1 LSARVRGVLFPGGV
15 RVRHFILIPPLAM
28 ALILLAARGVDRAVV
43 PHLASE
49 GGHDLY
55 RTLRTLVIGLAM
67 AAIIAFLAVQYRTGY
82 ERRLEEAR
90 DFLSRIIEGT
100 ADAIIVRDAQGRVAS
115 WNPAADAIFGWTRD
129 EMTGRTADILVAT
142 DAETRESLSRID
154 AALREGHTLRNIET
168 DGRRKDGT
176 PVTVALTV
184 APLYSGG
191 REFAGSTAIVR
202 DVTAL
207 KQMERQLVESER
219 LAAIGELAAVV
230 AHEVRNPLAGI
241 RGGCELLLEGYPKDD
256 PRHDIGFEVIHQVDR
271 LNRMVHD
278 LLLYSRPKAMDPVP
292 TDLHALLDR
301 IVQVLQDDPDDA
313 AVTIERRFDSP
324 VAVVPIDGRQMEQV
338 FMNLVLNAIQ
348 AMHHKGTVTIA
359 TRAVHDGVAVSV
371 SDTGPGIPADA
382 LPRIFKPF
390 FTTRAQGTGLG
401 LAIVDKIVRGHGGT
415 VRVES
420 QPGTGA
426 VFTVTLPQGA

>member
-1 LSARVRGVLFPGGV
+1 
-15 RVRHFILIPPLAM
+15 
-28 ALILLAARGVDRAVV
+28 
-43 PHLASE
+43 
-49 GGHDLY
+49 
-55 RTLRTLVIGLAM
+55 
-67 AAIIAFLAVQYRTGY
+67 
-82 ERRLEEAR
+82 
-90 DFLSRIIEGT
+90 
-100 ADAIIVRDAQGRVAS
+100 
-115 WNPAADAIFGWTRD
+115 
-129 EMTGRTADILVAT
+129 
-142 DAETRESLSRID
+142 
-154 AALREGHTLRNIET
+154 
-168 DGRRKDGT
+168 
-176 PVTVALTV
+176 
-184 APLYSGG
+184 
-191 REFAGSTAIVR
+191 
-202 DVTAL
+202 
-207 KQMERQLVESER
+207 
-219 LAAIGELAAVV
+219 
-230 AHEVRNPLAGI
+230 
-241 RGGCELLLEGYPKDD
+241 
-256 PRHDIGFEVIHQVDR
+256 
-271 LNRMVHD
+271 
-278 LLLYSRPKAMDPVP
+278 VP

>member
-1 LSARVRGVLFPGGV
+1 V

-191 REFAGSTAIVR
+191 WEFAGSTAIVR